1 MDSPMVSCEVRYAG
15 VVVGRAT
22 QVKDWTATGA
32 FIGLAEPL
40 PSGTRIELRGD
51 NHVQAARVE
60 QVFESADPNA
70 AGMHVSF
77 LASGSAAG
85 PSTSAAA
92 PATSA
97 PASAPV
103 AAPPPSGAVPVSEAS
118 PADSTGTAQPA
129 HQGGGKRKRRR

>member
-1 MDSPMVSCEVRYAG
+1 MLSCEVRYAG

-32 FIGLAEPL
+32 FIGFAEPL

-51 NHVQAARVE
+51 NHVQAA
-60 QVFESADPNA
+60 QVAQVIESADPNV

-77 LASGSAAG
+77 VASAPAAG
-85 PSTSAAA
+85 PSTSGAVAATTAAA
-92 PATSA
+92 PA
-97 PASAPV
+97 PA
-103 AAPPPSGAVPVSEAS
+103 AATPSPGAVPVTEAS
-118 PADSTGTAQPA
+118 PADSTGTTPPA